1 MPASRTRALFF
12 IDIAV
17 PRDVD
22 SRAAEIEQV
31 FLYNIDDLQAIVREN
46 LQKRGAEVVR
56 AEQIVDE
63 EVQKFASWHRSR
75 EAVPTI
81 VALRQHFETIRKSEL
96 ERLEPKMA
104 SLSPDARAR
113 VDEITRLLVEKLLLA
128 PTEQL
133 KKSGDVS
140 QVADAV
146 TRLFALDDKDRGSSG
161 R

>member
-1 MPASRTRALFF
+1 MRPLFV

-22 SRAAEIEQV
+22 PTAADLEQV

-46 LQKRGAEVVR
+46 LQKRTAEVVR

-63 EVQKFASWHRSR
+63 EVQKFANWQRSR

-81 VALRQHFETIRKSEL
+81 VALRQHFETVRRSEL

-104 SLSPDARAR
+104 ALSPEARAR
-113 VDEITRLLVEKLLLA
+113 VDEITRLIIEKLLLH

-133 KKSGDVS
+133 KRAGDVA
-140 QVADAV
+140 QITEAL
-146 TRLFALDDKDRGSSG
+146 TRLFALEDKDRGPD